1 MRVLVTGG
9 AGYIGSHACQRLLA
23 DGHTVV
29 ALDSLYR
36 GHRAPMDALRARHP
50 DRFTFVHADLGD
62 GPGVR
67 AAVDT
72 HDLDTV
78 MHFGAVAYVGESVE
92 EPLWYYRN
100 NISAAVAML
109 EALDAA
115 RAGRSVERF
124 IFSSSCA
131 TYGDP
136 PEGMIPVPEH
146 CPQNPT
152 SPYGRTKLHLEHILL
167 DYARKRQDSGNPLAL
182 TMLRYFNVAGSD
194 RTGLLGEDHTP
205 ETHLIPVA
213 IQAAQGKRKSMS
225 IFGTDYPT
233 PPTPDGTC
241 VRDYVHVED
250 LIDAHVRAAERVRP
264 GQAEAFNVG
273 IGKGYSVRQILDSV
287 RRVSGKDFE
296 VIESGRRAG
305 DAIALH
311 NDPTKIRRDLGW
323 QAKVTDIDEIVAT
336 AWNWMNAHPNGY
348 PKV

>member
-50 DRFTFVHADLGD
+50 DRFTFIHADLGD
-62 GPGVR
+62 GPAVR

-92 EPLWYYRN
+92 DPLWYYRN
-100 NISAAVAML
+100 NISAAVTML

-115 RAGRSVERF
+115 RNGRSVDRF

-136 PEGMIPVPEH
+136 PEGLIPVPEH
-146 CPQNPT
+146 CPQHPT

-167 DYARKRQDSGNPLAL
+167 DYARKRQDTGNPLAL

-213 IQAAQGKRKSMS
+213 IQAAHGKRQSMS
-225 IFGTDYPT
+225 VFGTDY
-233 PPTPDGTC
+233 PTPDGTC

-250 LIDAHVRAAERVRP
+250 LIDAHVRAAERVKA
-264 GQAEAFNVG
+264 GHAEAFNVG
-273 IGKGYSVRQILDSV
+273 IGAGYSVRQILDSV
-287 RRVSGKDFE
+287 RRVSGRDFE
-296 VIESGRRAG
+296 VVEAGRRAG
-305 DAIALH
+305 DAIALY
-311 NDPTKIRRDLGW
+311 NDPTKIQRDLGW

-336 AWNWMNAHPNGY
+336 AWNWMNAHPDGY
-348 PKV
+348 PK

>member
-29 ALDSLYR
+29 ALDSLHR
-36 GHRAPMDALRARHP
+36 GHRAPMDTLKARHP
-50 DRFTFVHADLGD
+50 DRFTFLHADLGD
-62 GPGVR
+62 GPAVR
-67 AAVDT
+67 SAVDT

-78 MHFGAVAYVGESVE
+78 MHFGALAYVGESVE
-92 EPLWYYRN
+92 DPLWYYRN
-100 NISAAVAML
+100 NISAAIAML
-109 EALDAA
+109 DALDTA
-115 RAGRSVERF
+115 RDGRSVERF

-146 CPQNPT
+146 CPQHPT

-167 DYARKRQDSGNPLAL
+167 DYALRRQDAGNPLAL

-233 PPTPDGTC
+233 PDGTC

-250 LIDAHVRAAERVRP
+250 LIDAHVRAAERIRP
-264 GQAEAFNVG
+264 GQTESFNVG
-273 IGKGYSVRQILDSV
+273 IGQGYSVRQILDSV
-287 RRVSGKDFE
+287 RRVSARDFA

-305 DAIALH
+305 DAIALY
-311 NDPTKIRRDLGW
+311 NDPTRIRHDLGW
-323 QAKVTDIDEIVAT
+323 QAKVTDIDEIVDT
-336 AWNWMNAHPNGY
+336 AWTWMNAHPDGY

>member
-9 AGYIGSHACQRLLA
+9 AGYIGSHSCQRLLA

-29 ALDSLYR
+29 ALDSLHR
-36 GHRAPMDALRARHP
+36 GHRAPMDALRARRP

-62 GPGVR
+62 PEAVR
-67 AAVDT
+67 QAVDT
-72 HDLDTV
+72 HNLDTV
-78 MHFGAVAYVGESVE
+78 MHFGALAYVGESVE
-92 EPLWYYRN
+92 DPLWYYRN
-100 NISAAVAML
+100 NISAAIAML
-109 EALDAA
+109 DALDTA
-115 RAGRSVERF
+115 RDGRSVERF

-146 CPQNPT
+146 CPQHPT

-167 DYARKRQDSGNPLAL
+167 DYARRRQDRGNPLAL

-194 RTGLLGEDHTP
+194 RSGLLGEYHTP

-233 PPTPDGTC
+233 SDGTC

-250 LIDAHVRAAERVRP
+250 LIDAHVRAAERVQP
-264 GQAEAFNVG
+264 GQAKAFNVG
-273 IGKGYSVRQILDSV
+273 IGEGYSVRQILDSV
-287 RRVSGKDFE
+287 RRVSGRDFA
-296 VIESGRRAG
+296 VVESGRRAG
-305 DAIALH
+305 DAIALY
-311 NDPTKIRRDLGW
+311 NDPTKIQRELGW
-323 QAKVTDIDEIVAT
+323 KAAITDIDEIVST
-336 AWNWMNAHPNGY
+336 AWTWMNAHPDGY
-348 PKV
+348 PKA

>member
-50 DRFTFVHADLGD
+50 DRFTFIHADLGD
-62 GPGVR
+62 GPAVR

-92 EPLWYYRN
+92 DPLWYYRN
-100 NISAAVAML
+100 NISAAVTML

-115 RAGRSVERF
+115 RDGRSVDRF

-136 PEGMIPVPEH
+136 PEGLIPVPEH
-146 CPQNPT
+146 CPQHPT

-167 DYARKRQDSGNPLAL
+167 DYARKRQDTGNPLAL

-213 IQAAQGKRKSMS
+213 IQAAQGKRQSMS
-225 IFGTDYPT
+225 VFGTDY
-233 PPTPDGTC
+233 PTPDGTC

-250 LIDAHVRAAERVRP
+250 LIDAHVRAAERVKA
-264 GQAEAFNVG
+264 GHAEAFNVG
-273 IGKGYSVRQILDSV
+273 IGAGYSVRQILDSV
-287 RRVSGKDFE
+287 RRVSGRDFE
-296 VIESGRRAG
+296 VVEAGRRAG
-305 DAIALH
+305 DAIALY
-311 NDPTKIRRDLGW
+311 NDPTKIQRDLGW

-336 AWNWMNAHPNGY
+336 AWNWMNAHPDGY
-348 PKV
+348 PK

>member
-50 DRFTFVHADLGD
+50 DRFTFIHADLGD
-62 GPGVR
+62 GPAVR

-92 EPLWYYRN
+92 DPLWYYRN
-100 NISAAVAML
+100 NISAAVTML

-115 RAGRSVERF
+115 RNGRSVERF

-136 PEGMIPVPEH
+136 PEGLIPVPEH
-146 CPQNPT
+146 CPQHPT

-167 DYARKRQDSGNPLAL
+167 DYARKRQDTGNPLAL

-213 IQAAQGKRKSMS
+213 IQAAQGKRQSMS
-225 IFGTDYPT
+225 VFGTDY
-233 PPTPDGTC
+233 PTPDGTC

-250 LIDAHVRAAERVRP
+250 LIDAHVRAAERVKA
-264 GQAEAFNVG
+264 GHAEAFNVG
-273 IGKGYSVRQILDSV
+273 IGAGYSVRQILDSV
-287 RRVSGKDFE
+287 RRVSGRDFQVVE
-296 VIESGRRAG
+296 AGRRAG
-305 DAIALH
+305 DAIALY
-311 NDPTKIRRDLGW
+311 NDPTKIQRDLGW
-323 QAKVTDIDEIVAT
+323 QANVTDIDEIVAT
-336 AWNWMNAHPNGY
+336 AWNWMNAHPDGY
-348 PKV
+348 AK

>member
-29 ALDSLYR
+29 ALDSLHR
-36 GHRAPMDALRARHP
+36 GHRAPMEALRAGHP

-62 GPGVR
+62 APSVR
-67 AAVDT
+67 TTVDT

-78 MHFGAVAYVGESVE
+78 MHFGALAYVGESVE
-92 EPLWYYRN
+92 DPLWYYRN
-100 NISAAVAML
+100 NISAAIAML
-109 EALDAA
+109 DALDTA
-115 RAGRSVERF
+115 RDGRSVERF

-146 CPQNPT
+146 CPQHPT

-167 DYARKRQDSGNPLAL
+167 DYARRRQDRGNPLAL

-233 PPTPDGTC
+233 PDGTC

-250 LIDAHVRAAERVRP
+250 LIDAHVRAAERVKR

-273 IGKGYSVRQILDSV
+273 IGQGYSVRQILDSV
-287 RRVSGKDFE
+287 RRVSGRDFA

-305 DAIALH
+305 DAIALY
-311 NDPTKIRRDLGW
+311 NDPSKIRRELGW
-323 QAKVTDIDEIVAT
+323 QAAITDVDEIVST
-336 AWNWMNAHPNGY
+336 AWTWMNAHPDGY
-348 PKV
+348 PKG

>member
-29 ALDSLYR
+29 ALDSLHR
-36 GHRAPMDALRARHP
+36 GHRAPMEALRARHP

-62 GPGVR
+62 APSVR
-67 AAVDT
+67 TTVDT

-78 MHFGAVAYVGESVE
+78 MHFGALAYVGESVE
-92 EPLWYYRN
+92 DPLWYYRN
-100 NISAAVAML
+100 NISAAIAML
-109 EALDAA
+109 DALDTA
-115 RAGRSVERF
+115 RDGRSVERF

-146 CPQNPT
+146 CPQHPT

-167 DYARKRQDSGNPLAL
+167 DYARRRQDRGNPLAL

-233 PPTPDGTC
+233 PDGTC

-250 LIDAHVRAAERVRP
+250 LIDAHVRAAERVKR

-273 IGKGYSVRQILDSV
+273 IGQGYSVRQILDSV
-287 RRVSGKDFE
+287 RRVSGRDFA

-305 DAIALH
+305 DAIALY
-311 NDPTKIRRDLGW
+311 NDPSKIRRELGW
-323 QAKVTDIDEIVAT
+323 QAAITDVDEIVST
-336 AWNWMNAHPNGY
+336 AWTWMNAHPDGY
-348 PKV
+348 PKG

>member
-36 GHRAPMDALRARHP
+36 GHRAPMDALKARHP

-62 GPGVR
+62 GPAVR

-92 EPLWYYRN
+92 APLWYYRN

-109 EALDAA
+109 EALHAA
-115 RAGRSVERF
+115 RDGRSVERF

-136 PEGMIPVPEH
+136 PEGLIPVPEH
-146 CPQNPT
+146 CPQHPT
-152 SPYGRTKLHLEHILL
+152 SPYGRSKLHLEHILL
-167 DYARKRQDSGNPLAL
+167 DYARQRQDTGNPLAL

-213 IQAAQGKRKSMS
+213 IQAAQGKRASMS
-225 IFGTDYPT
+225 VFGTDY
-233 PPTPDGTC
+233 PTPDGTC

-250 LIDAHVRAAERVRP
+250 LIDAHVRAAERVKP
-264 GQAEAFNVG
+264 GRAEAFNVG
-273 IGKGYSVRQILDSV
+273 IGAGYSVRQILDSV
-287 RRVSGKDFE
+287 RRVSGRDFA
-296 VIESGRRAG
+296 VVESGRRPG
-305 DAIALH
+305 DAIALY
-311 NDPTKIRRDLGW
+311 NDPTRIRRELGW
-323 QAKVTDIDEIVAT
+323 QAAITDIDETVAT
-336 AWNWMNAHPNGY
+336 AWNWMNAHPDGY
-348 PKV
+348 AG